1 MKGDDI
7 ILNKKLLN
15 ANEVAVVVGISI
27 QTLNNWYRW
36 KKINPTHEYA
46 RLLPKYQQVKG
57 RSARLW
63 SVDDINSL
71 VEFKQKIPHGR
82 NGILGD
88 VTQKRKE
95 K

>member
-1 MKGDDI
+1 MVI
-7 ILNKKLLN
+7 NKELLN
-15 ANEVAVVVGISI
+15 ANEVAVVVGISL

-36 KKINPTHEYA
+36 KKINPTHELA
-46 RLLPKYQQVKG
+46 KLLPKYQQEKG
-57 RSARLW
+57 KTARLW
-63 SVDDINSL
+63 TINDINSL
-71 VEFKQKIPHGR
+71 VEFKERIPHGR

>member
-1 MKGDDI
+1 MI
-7 ILNKKLLN
+7 NKEFLN

-36 KKINPTHEYA
+36 KKINPTHELA
-46 RLLPKYQQVKG
+46 KLLPKYSQVKG

-63 SVDDINSL
+63 SINDINSL
-71 VEFKQKIPHGR
+71 VEFKESIPHGR
-82 NGILGD
+82 NGILGEI
-88 VTQKRKE
+88 TQKRKE